1 MRVGRR
7 VSRGVTIALR
17 KGAAVGAAGGKGP
30 GQPADEGFKALD
42 TLYEP
47 GPAGDERRDAL
58 HKAIELSNYQFN
70 AHGIELGYR
79 YRSDAIVDDG
89 SPDPTPARDPQLYYQ
104 PTTRPGARVPH
115 ARLEQDGVPVSS
127 LDLV

>member
-47 GPAGDERRDAL
+47 GPDGDERREAL
-58 HKAIELSNYQFN
+58 RKAIELSNYQFN
-70 AHGIELGYR
+70 AHGVELCYR
-79 YRSDAIVDDG
+79 YRSAVIVDDR
-89 SPDPTPARDPQLYYQ
+89 SPDPAPPRDPQLYYH
-104 PTTRPGARVPH
+104 PTTRSGARVPH
-115 ARLEQDGVPVSS
+115 ARLEHGRGPVSS
-127 LDLV
+127 